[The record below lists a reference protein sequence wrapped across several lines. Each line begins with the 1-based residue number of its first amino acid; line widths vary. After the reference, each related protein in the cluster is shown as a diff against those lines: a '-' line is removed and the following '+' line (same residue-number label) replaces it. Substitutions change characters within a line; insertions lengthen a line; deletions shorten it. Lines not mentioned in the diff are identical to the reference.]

1 MFRKGGLFVRS
12 RGIQAVYG
20 EWSLESSTIEHNSL
34 FFPPN
39 VIIQAEHYRAIFVF
53 DGIFYP
59 CHRLTLV
66 LINLG

>member
-1 MFRKGGLFVRS
+1 MFRASRLFVRS
-12 RGIQAVYG
+12 CSLQAVYV
-20 EWSLESSTIEHNSL
+20 EWSLESSTIEHNS

-39 VIIQAEHYRAIFVF
+39 VVMQAEHYRAIFVF

-59 CHRLTLV
+59 GHRLTLV